1 MSNPSDYTTVIK
13 PSAGLFNLKLR
24 EVWAYRDLVFILA
37 RRDIVAIYKQTIL
50 GPLWFLISPILTVI
64 VYMFVFGS
72 IAGISTDGM
81 PQAVFYLGGITL
93 WNYFSSCF
101 TATANTFTANAQIF
115 GKVYFPRIV
124 APMANVLSN
133 MVKLFIQM
141 LLFVGVLTYYLIQ
154 DNSTITLANEIYL
167 LPVLILM
174 MAGLS
179 LGVGIVISS
188 LTTKYRDFKNF
199 IGFGVSLLMYASPV
213 IYPISAVQDKGYG
226 ALLTYNPIA
235 PIIETF
241 RYIFTSQGSL
251 DWSGL
256 LISGLAT
263 ISILLFGL
271 ILFNRVERTF
281 MDTV

>member
-1 MSNPSDYTTVIK
+1 MASNSDYTTVIK
-13 PSAGLFNLKLR
+13 PHAGLFSLKLG
-24 EVWAYRDLVFILA
+24 EVWAYRDLIFILA
-37 RRDIVAIYKQTIL
+37 RRDIVAVYKQTIL
-50 GPLWFLISPILTVI
+50 GPLWFLISPALTVI

-101 TATANTFTANAQIF
+101 TATANTFTTNAQIF

-141 LLFVGVLTYYLIQ
+141 LLFLGVLTYYLVQ
-154 DNSTITLANEIYL
+154 DPSTITLANEIYL

-179 LGVGIVISS
+179 LGIGIIISS

-213 IYPISAVQDKGYG
+213 IYPISAVKDKGYG
-226 ALLTYNPIA
+226 ALLAYNPIA

-241 RYIFTSQGSL
+241 RYIFTGHGSL

-256 LISGLAT
+256 IISGMAT
-263 ISILLFGL
+263 ISILFFGL
-271 ILFNRVERTF
+271 VLFNRVERTF

>member
-1 MSNPSDYTTVIK
+1 MASNSDYTTVIK
-13 PSAGLFNLKLR
+13 PHAGLFNLKLR

-37 RRDIVAIYKQTIL
+37 RRDIVAVYKQTIL
-50 GPLWFLISPILTVI
+50 GPLWFLVSPVLTVV

-141 LLFVGVLTYYLIQ
+141 LLFVGVLAFYLGQ
-154 DNSTITLANEIYL
+154 KDSTIQLTEEIYL

-179 LGVGIVISS
+179 LGIGIIISS

-213 IYPISAVQDKGYG
+213 IYPISAVKDKGYG
-226 ALLTYNPIA
+226 ALLAYNPIA

-241 RYIFTSQGSL
+241 RYIFTGHGSL
-251 DWSGL
+251 DWGGL
-256 LISGLAT
+256 MISGIAT
-263 ISILLFGL
+263 ISILFFGL
-271 ILFNRVERTF
+271 VLFNRVERTF

>member
-1 MSNPSDYTTVIK
+1 MVSNSDYTTVIK
-13 PSAGLFNLKLR
+13 PHAGLFNLKLR

-37 RRDIVAIYKQTIL
+37 RRDIVAVYKQTIL
-50 GPLWFLISPILTVI
+50 GPLWFLVSPVLTVV

-141 LLFVGVLTYYLIQ
+141 LLFVGVLAFYLGQ
-154 DNSTITLANEIYL
+154 NGSTIHLTKEIYL

-179 LGVGIVISS
+179 LGIGIIISS

-213 IYPISAVQDKGYG
+213 IYPISAVKDKGYG
-226 ALLTYNPIA
+226 ALLAYNPIA

-241 RYIFTSQGSL
+241 RYIFTGHGSL
-251 DWSGL
+251 DWGGL
-256 LISGLAT
+256 IISGIAT
-263 ISILLFGL
+263 ILILFFGL
-271 ILFNRVERTF
+271 VLFNRVERTF

>member
-1 MSNPSDYTTVIK
+1 MASNSDYTTVIK
-13 PSAGLFNLKLR
+13 PHAGLFNLKLR

-37 RRDIVAIYKQTIL
+37 RRDIVAVYKQTIL
-50 GPLWFLISPILTVI
+50 GPLWFLVSPVLTVV

-141 LLFVGVLTYYLIQ
+141 LVFVGVLTYYLGQ
-154 DNSTITLANEIYL
+154 NDATIHLTEEIYL

-179 LGVGIVISS
+179 LGIGIIISS

-199 IGFGVSLLMYASPV
+199 IGFGISLLMYASPV
-213 IYPISAVQDKGYG
+213 IYPISAVKDKGYG
-226 ALLTYNPIA
+226 ALLAYNPIA

-241 RYIFTSQGSL
+241 RYIFTGHGCL
-251 DWSGL
+251 DWGGL
-256 LISGLAT
+256 MISGMAT
-263 ISILLFGL
+263 ISILFFGL
-271 ILFNRVERTF
+271 VLFNRVERTF

>member
-13 PSAGLFNLKLR
+13 PSAGLFNLNLR

-37 RRDIVAIYKQTIL
+37 RRDIVATYKQTIL
-50 GPLWFLISPILTVI
+50 GPLWFLISPVLTVI

-101 TATANTFTANAQIF
+101 TATANTFTTNAQIF

-141 LLFVGVLTYYLIQ
+141 LLFIGVLTYYLLQ
-154 DNSTITLANEIYL
+154 DNSTITLADEIYL

-213 IYPISAVQDKGYG
+213 IYPISAVKDQGYG
-226 ALLTYNPIA
+226 ALLAYNPIA
-235 PIIETF
+235 PIIETY

-251 DWSGL
+251 DWNGL
-256 LISGLAT
+256 LVSGLAT
-263 ISILLFGL
+263 ITILLLGL

>member
-1 MSNPSDYTTVIK
+1 MASNSDYTTVIK
-13 PSAGLFNLKLR
+13 PHAGLFNLKLR

-37 RRDIVAIYKQTIL
+37 RRDIVAVYKQTIL
-50 GPLWFLISPILTVI
+50 GPLWFLVSPVLTVV

-141 LLFVGVLTYYLIQ
+141 LLFVGVLTYYLGQ
-154 DNSTITLANEIYL
+154 NDATIHLTEEIYL
-167 LPVLILM
+167 LPLLILM

-179 LGVGIVISS
+179 LGIGIIISS

-199 IGFGVSLLMYASPV
+199 IGFGISLLMYASPV
-213 IYPISAVQDKGYG
+213 IYPISAVKDKGYG
-226 ALLTYNPIA
+226 ALLAYNPIA

-241 RYIFTSQGSL
+241 RYIFTGHGCL
-251 DWSGL
+251 DWGGL
-256 LISGLAT
+256 MISGMAT
-263 ISILLFGL
+263 ISILFFGL
-271 ILFNRVERTF
+271 VLFNRVERTF

>member
-1 MSNPSDYTTVIK
+1 MASNSDYTTVIK
-13 PSAGLFNLKLR
+13 PHAGLFNLKLR

-37 RRDIVAIYKQTIL
+37 RRDIVAVYKQTIL
-50 GPLWFLISPILTVI
+50 GPLWFLVSPVLTVV

-141 LLFVGVLTYYLIQ
+141 LLFVGVLAYYLGQ
-154 DNSTITLANEIYL
+154 NDSTIHLTEEIYL

-179 LGVGIVISS
+179 LGIGIIISS

-213 IYPISAVQDKGYG
+213 IYPISAVKDKGYG
-226 ALLTYNPIA
+226 ALLAYNPIA

-241 RYIFTSQGSL
+241 RYIFTGHGCL
-251 DWSGL
+251 DWGGL
-256 LISGLAT
+256 MISGMAT
-263 ISILLFGL
+263 ISILFFGL
-271 ILFNRVERTF
+271 VLFNRVERTF

>member
-1 MSNPSDYTTVIK
+1 MASNSDYTTVIK
-13 PSAGLFNLKLR
+13 PHAGLFNLKLR

-37 RRDIVAIYKQTIL
+37 RRDIVAVYKQTIL
-50 GPLWFLISPILTVI
+50 GPLWFLVSPVLTVV

-141 LLFVGVLTYYLIQ
+141 LLFVGVLAYYLGQ
-154 DNSTITLANEIYL
+154 NDSTIHLTEEMYL

-179 LGVGIVISS
+179 LGIGIIISS

-213 IYPISAVQDKGYG
+213 IYPISAVKDKGYG
-226 ALLTYNPIA
+226 ALLAYNPIA

-241 RYIFTSQGSL
+241 RYIFTGHGCL
-251 DWSGL
+251 DWGGL
-256 LISGLAT
+256 MISGMAT
-263 ISILLFGL
+263 ISILFFGL
-271 ILFNRVERTF
+271 VLFNRVERTF

>member
-1 MSNPSDYTTVIK
+1 MASNSDYTTVIK
-13 PSAGLFNLKLR
+13 PHAGLFSLKLR

-37 RRDIVAIYKQTIL
+37 RRDIVAVYKQTIL
-50 GPLWFLISPILTVI
+50 GPLWFLVSPVLTVF

-141 LLFVGVLTYYLIQ
+141 LLFVGVLAFYLGQ
-154 DNSTITLANEIYL
+154 NDSTIHLTKEIYL

-179 LGVGIVISS
+179 LGIGIIISS

-199 IGFGVSLLMYASPV
+199 IGFGISLLMYASPV
-213 IYPISAVQDKGYG
+213 IYPISAVKDKGYG
-226 ALLTYNPIA
+226 ALLAYNPIA

-241 RYIFTSQGSL
+241 RYIFTGHGSL
-251 DWSGL
+251 DWDGL
-256 LISGLAT
+256 IISGIAT
-263 ISILLFGL
+263 ILILFFGL
-271 ILFNRVERTF
+271 VLFNRVERTF

>member
-1 MSNPSDYTTVIK
+1 MASNSDYTTVIK
-13 PSAGLFNLKLR
+13 PHAGLFSLKLG
-24 EVWAYRDLVFILA
+24 EVWAYRDLIFILA
-37 RRDIVAIYKQTIL
+37 RRDIVAVYKQTIL
-50 GPLWFLISPILTVI
+50 GPLWFLISPALTVI

-141 LLFVGVLTYYLIQ
+141 SLFLGVLTYYLLQ
-154 DNSTITLANEIYL
+154 DDSTITLTGEIYL
-167 LPVLILM
+167 LPILILM

-179 LGVGIVISS
+179 LGIGIIISS

-213 IYPISAVQDKGYG
+213 IYPISAVKDKGYG
-226 ALLTYNPIA
+226 ALLAYNPIA

-241 RYIFTSQGSL
+241 RYIFTGQGSL
-251 DWSGL
+251 DWNGL
-256 LISGLAT
+256 IISGLAT

>member
-1 MSNPSDYTTVIK
+1 MSGPNDFTTIIK

-24 EVWAYRDLVFILA
+24 EVWAYRDLIFILA
-37 RRDIVAIYKQTIL
+37 RRDIVAVYKQTIL
-50 GPLWFLISPILTVI
+50 GPLWFLISPVLTVL

-124 APMANVLSN
+124 APMANVLAN
-133 MVKLFIQM
+133 MVKLGIQM
-141 LLFVGVLTYYLIQ
+141 LLFWVVLCYFMYQ
-154 DNSTITLANEIYL
+154 EGSSVAITKEIYL
-167 LPVLILM
+167 LPILIIM

-179 LGVGIVISS
+179 LGIGIIISS

-213 IYPISAVQDKGYG
+213 IYPISAVKDKGYG
-226 ALLTYNPIA
+226 ELLAYNPIA

-241 RYIFTSQGSL
+241 RYIFTGYGHL
-251 DWSGL
+251 DWRGL
-256 LISGLAT
+256 LISGLVTLA
-263 ISILLFGL
+263 ILLLGL
-271 ILFNRVERTF
+271 VLFNRVERTF

>member
-1 MSNPSDYTTVIK
+1 MVGNSDYTTVIK
-13 PSAGLFNLKLR
+13 PQSGLFNLKMR

-101 TATANTFTANAQIF
+101 TATANTFTTNAQIF

-133 MVKLFIQM
+133 LVKLFIQM
-141 LLFVGVLTYYLIQ
+141 LLFLGVLTYYLLQ
-154 DNSTITLANEIYL
+154 DDSTITITSEVYL
-167 LPVLILM
+167 LPILILM

-179 LGVGIVISS
+179 LGIGIIISS

-213 IYPISAVQDKGYG
+213 IYPISAVKDQGYG
-226 ALLTYNPIA
+226 ALLSYNPIA

-251 DWSGL
+251 NWNGL
-256 LISGLAT
+256 LLSGLAT

-271 ILFNRVERTF
+271 FLFNRVERTF

>member
-13 PSAGLFNLKLR
+13 PSAGLFNLNLR

-37 RRDIVAIYKQTIL
+37 RRDIVATYKQTIL
-50 GPLWFLISPILTVI
+50 GPLWFLISPVLTVI

-101 TATANTFTANAQIF
+101 TATANTFTTNAQIF

-141 LLFVGVLTYYLIQ
+141 LLFIGVLAYYLHQ

-213 IYPISAVQDKGYG
+213 IYPISAVKDQGYG
-226 ALLTYNPIA
+226 ALLAYNPIA
-235 PIIETF
+235 PIIETY

-251 DWSGL
+251 DWNGL
-256 LISGLAT
+256 LVSGLAT
-263 ISILLFGL
+263 ITILLLGL

>member
-1 MSNPSDYTTVIK
+1 MASNSDYTTVIK
-13 PSAGLFNLKLR
+13 PHAGLFSLKLG
-24 EVWAYRDLVFILA
+24 EVWAYRDLIFILA
-37 RRDIVAIYKQTIL
+37 RRDIVAVYKQTIL
-50 GPLWFLISPILTVI
+50 GPLWFLISPALTVV

-141 LLFVGVLTYYLIQ
+141 SLFLGVLTYYLLQ
-154 DNSTITLANEIYL
+154 DDSTITLTGEIYL
-167 LPVLILM
+167 LPILILM

-179 LGVGIVISS
+179 LGIGIIISS

-213 IYPISAVQDKGYG
+213 IYPISAVKDQGYG
-226 ALLTYNPIA
+226 ALLAYNPIA

-241 RYIFTSQGSL
+241 RYIFTGQGSL
-251 DWSGL
+251 DWNGL
-256 LISGLAT
+256 MISGLAT

>member
-1 MSNPSDYTTVIK
+1 MASNSDYTTVIK
-13 PSAGLFNLKLR
+13 PHAGLFNLKLR

-37 RRDIVAIYKQTIL
+37 RRDIVAVYKQTIL
-50 GPLWFLISPILTVI
+50 GPLWFLVSPVLTVV

-141 LLFVGVLTYYLIQ
+141 LLFVGVLTYYLGQ
-154 DNSTITLANEIYL
+154 NDATIHLTEEIYL

-179 LGVGIVISS
+179 LGIGIIISS

-213 IYPISAVQDKGYG
+213 IYPISAVKDKGYG
-226 ALLTYNPIA
+226 ALLAYNPIA

-241 RYIFTSQGSL
+241 RYIFTGHGSL
-251 DWSGL
+251 DWGGL
-256 LISGLAT
+256 MISGMAT
-263 ISILLFGL
+263 ISILFFGL
-271 ILFNRVERTF
+271 VLFNRVERTF

>member
-1 MSNPSDYTTVIK
+1 MASNSDYTTVIK
-13 PSAGLFNLKLR
+13 PHAGLFNLKLR
-24 EVWAYRDLVFILA
+24 EVWAYRDLIFILA
-37 RRDIVAIYKQTIL
+37 RRDIVAVYKQTIL
-50 GPLWFLISPILTVI
+50 GPLWFLVSPVLTVV

-81 PQAVFYLGGITL
+81 PQAVFYLGGVTL

-124 APMANVLSN
+124 APMANVLAN

-141 LLFVGVLTYYLIQ
+141 ILFVGVLTFYLVQ
-154 DNSTITLANEIYL
+154 DASTIHLTKEIYL
-167 LPVLILM
+167 LPLLILM

-179 LGVGIVISS
+179 LGIGIIISS

-199 IGFGVSLLMYASPV
+199 IGFGVSLLVYASPV
-213 IYPISAVQDKGYG
+213 IYPISAVKDKGYG
-226 ALLTYNPIA
+226 ALLAYNPIA

-241 RYIFTSQGSL
+241 RYIFTGHGSL
-251 DWSGL
+251 DWNGL
-256 LISGLAT
+256 IISGIAT
-263 ISILLFGL
+263 ISILFLGL
-271 ILFNRVERTF
+271 VLFNRVERTF

>member
-1 MSNPSDYTTVIK
+1 MASNSDYTTVIK
-13 PSAGLFNLKLR
+13 PHAGLFNLKLR

-37 RRDIVAIYKQTIL
+37 RRDIVAVYKQTIL
-50 GPLWFLISPILTVI
+50 GPLWFLVSPVLTVV

-141 LLFVGVLTYYLIQ
+141 LLFVGVLAYYLGQ
-154 DNSTITLANEIYL
+154 NDSTIHLTEEIYL

-179 LGVGIVISS
+179 LGIGIIISS

-213 IYPISAVQDKGYG
+213 IYPISAVKDKGYG
-226 ALLTYNPIA
+226 ALLAYNPIA

-241 RYIFTSQGSL
+241 RYIFTGHGSL
-251 DWSGL
+251 DWGGL
-256 LISGLAT
+256 MISGMAT
-263 ISILLFGL
+263 ISILFFGL
-271 ILFNRVERTF
+271 VLFNRVERTF

>member
-1 MSNPSDYTTVIK
+1 
-13 PSAGLFNLKLR
+13 
-24 EVWAYRDLVFILA
+24 
-37 RRDIVAIYKQTIL
+37 
-50 GPLWFLISPILTVI
+50 
-64 VYMFVFGS
+64 MFVFGS

-101 TATANTFTANAQIF
+101 TATANTFTTNAQIF

-141 LLFVGVLTYYLIQ
+141 LLFVGVLTYYLFQ
-154 DNSTITLANEIYL
+154 DQSTITLANEIYL

-179 LGVGIVISS
+179 LGIGIIISS

-213 IYPISAVQDKGYG
+213 IYPISAVKDQGYG
-226 ALLTYNPIA
+226 ALLAYNPIA

-251 DWSGL
+251 DWNGL
-256 LISGLAT
+256 LVSGLAT

>member
-1 MSNPSDYTTVIK
+1 MASNSDYTTVIK
-13 PSAGLFNLKLR
+13 PHAGLFNLKLR

-37 RRDIVAIYKQTIL
+37 RRDIVAVYKQTIL
-50 GPLWFLISPILTVI
+50 GPLWFLVSPVLTVV

-141 LLFVGVLTYYLIQ
+141 LLFVGVLAFYLGQ
-154 DNSTITLANEIYL
+154 NDSTIQLTEEIYL

-179 LGVGIVISS
+179 LGIGIIISS

-213 IYPISAVQDKGYG
+213 IYPISAVKDKGYG
-226 ALLTYNPIA
+226 ALLAYNPIA

-241 RYIFTSQGSL
+241 RYIFTGHGSL
-251 DWSGL
+251 DWGGL
-256 LISGLAT
+256 MISGIAT
-263 ISILLFGL
+263 ISILFFGL
-271 ILFNRVERTF
+271 VLFNRVERTF

>member
-1 MSNPSDYTTVIK
+1 MSVSGGFTTIIK

-24 EVWAYRDLVFILA
+24 EVWAYRDLIFILA
-37 RRDIVAIYKQTIL
+37 RRDIVAVYKQTIL
-50 GPLWFLISPILTVI
+50 GPLWFLISPILTVF

-124 APMANVLSN
+124 APMANVLAN
-133 MVKLFIQM
+133 MVKLIIQM
-141 LLFVGVLTYYLIQ
+141 LLFVAVLCYYIYQ
-154 DNSTITLANEIYL
+154 EQSAVTITKEIYL
-167 LPVLILM
+167 LPILVLM

-179 LGVGIVISS
+179 LGIGIIISS

-213 IYPISAVQDKGYG
+213 IYPISAVKDKGYG
-226 ALLTYNPIA
+226 ALLAYNPIA

-241 RYIFTSQGSL
+241 RYIFTGHGQL
-251 DWSGL
+251 DWMGL
-256 LISGLAT
+256 LISGVVTL
-263 ISILLFGL
+263 SILLLGL

>member
-1 MSNPSDYTTVIK
+1 MVSNSDYTTVIK
-13 PSAGLFNLKLR
+13 PHAGLFNLKLR

-37 RRDIVAIYKQTIL
+37 RRDIVAVYKQTIL
-50 GPLWFLISPILTVI
+50 GPLWFLVSPVLTVV

-81 PQAVFYLGGITL
+81 PKAVFYLGGITL

-141 LLFVGVLTYYLIQ
+141 LLFVGVLAFYLGQ
-154 DNSTITLANEIYL
+154 NGSTIHLTKEIYL

-179 LGVGIVISS
+179 LGIGIIISS

-213 IYPISAVQDKGYG
+213 IYPISAVKDKGYG
-226 ALLTYNPIA
+226 ALLAYNPIA

-241 RYIFTSQGSL
+241 RYIFTGHGSL
-251 DWSGL
+251 DWGGL
-256 LISGLAT
+256 IISGIAT
-263 ISILLFGL
+263 ILILFFGL
-271 ILFNRVERTF
+271 VLFNRVERTF

>member
-1 MSNPSDYTTVIK
+1 MVSNSDYTTVIK
-13 PSAGLFNLKLR
+13 PHAGLFNLKLR

-37 RRDIVAIYKQTIL
+37 RRDIVAVYKQTIL
-50 GPLWFLISPILTVI
+50 GPLWFLVSPVLTVV

-133 MVKLFIQM
+133 MIKLFIQM
-141 LLFVGVLTYYLIQ
+141 LLFVGVLAFYLGQ
-154 DNSTITLANEIYL
+154 NGSTIHLTKEIYL

-179 LGVGIVISS
+179 LGIGIIISS

-213 IYPISAVQDKGYG
+213 IYPISAVKDKGYG
-226 ALLTYNPIA
+226 ALLAYNPIA

-241 RYIFTSQGSL
+241 RYIFTGHGSL
-251 DWSGL
+251 DWGGL
-256 LISGLAT
+256 IISGIAT
-263 ISILLFGL
+263 ILILFFGL
-271 ILFNRVERTF
+271 VLFNRVERTF

>member
-1 MSNPSDYTTVIK
+1 MASNSDYTTVIK
-13 PSAGLFNLKLR
+13 PHAGLFNLKLR
-24 EVWAYRDLVFILA
+24 EVWAYRDLIFILA
-37 RRDIVAIYKQTIL
+37 RRDIVAVYKQTIL
-50 GPLWFLISPILTVI
+50 GPLWFLVSPVLTVV

-81 PQAVFYLGGITL
+81 PQAVFYLGGVTL

-101 TATANTFTANAQIF
+101 TTTANTFTANAQIF

-124 APMANVLSN
+124 APMANVLAN
-133 MVKLFIQM
+133 MVKLCIQM
-141 LLFVGVLTYYLIQ
+141 LLFVGVLTFYLVQ
-154 DNSTITLANEIYL
+154 DASTIYLTKEIYL
-167 LPVLILM
+167 LPLLILM

-179 LGVGIVISS
+179 LGIGIIISS

-213 IYPISAVQDKGYG
+213 IYPISAVKDKGYG
-226 ALLTYNPIA
+226 ALLAYNPIA

-241 RYIFTSQGSL
+241 RYIFTGHGSL
-251 DWSGL
+251 DWNGL
-256 LISGLAT
+256 IISGIAT
-263 ISILLFGL
+263 ISILFLGL
-271 ILFNRVERTF
+271 VLFNRVERTF

>member
-1 MSNPSDYTTVIK
+1 MASNSDYTTVIK
-13 PSAGLFNLKLR
+13 PHAGLFNLKLR
-24 EVWAYRDLVFILA
+24 EVWAYRDLVYILA
-37 RRDIVAIYKQTIL
+37 RRDIVAVYKQTIL
-50 GPLWFLISPILTVI
+50 GPLWFLVSPVLTVV

-141 LLFVGVLTYYLIQ
+141 LLFVGVLAFYLGQ
-154 DNSTITLANEIYL
+154 NDSTIQLTEEIYL

-179 LGVGIVISS
+179 LGIGIIISS

-213 IYPISAVQDKGYG
+213 IYPISAVKDKGYG
-226 ALLTYNPIA
+226 ALLAYNPIA

-241 RYIFTSQGSL
+241 RYIFTGHGSL
-251 DWSGL
+251 DWGGL
-256 LISGLAT
+256 MISGIAT
-263 ISILLFGL
+263 ISILFFGL
-271 ILFNRVERTF
+271 VLFNRVERTF

>member
-1 MSNPSDYTTVIK
+1 MASNSDYTTVIK
-13 PSAGLFNLKLR
+13 PHAGLFNLKLR
-24 EVWAYRDLVFILA
+24 EVWAYRDLIFILA
-37 RRDIVAIYKQTIL
+37 RRDIVAVYKQTIL
-50 GPLWFLISPILTVI
+50 GPLWFHVSPVLTVV

-81 PQAVFYLGGITL
+81 PQAVFYLGGVTL

-124 APMANVLSN
+124 APMANVLAN

-141 LLFVGVLTYYLIQ
+141 ILFVGVLTFYLVQ
-154 DNSTITLANEIYL
+154 DASTIHLTKEIYL
-167 LPVLILM
+167 LPLLILM

-179 LGVGIVISS
+179 LGIGIIISS

-213 IYPISAVQDKGYG
+213 IYPISAVKDKGYG
-226 ALLTYNPIA
+226 ALLAYNPIA

-241 RYIFTSQGSL
+241 RYIFTGHGSL
-251 DWSGL
+251 DWNGL
-256 LISGLAT
+256 IISGIAT
-263 ISILLFGL
+263 ISILFLGL
-271 ILFNRVERTF
+271 VLFNRVERTF

>member
-1 MSNPSDYTTVIK
+1 MANQTDYTTVIK
-13 PSAGLFNLKLR
+13 PSTGLLNLKLS

-37 RRDIVAIYKQTIL
+37 RRDIVAVYKQTIL
-50 GPLWFLISPILTVI
+50 GPLWFLISPVLTVI

-124 APMANVLSN
+124 APVANVLSN
-133 MVKLFIQM
+133 MAKLFIQM
-141 LLFVGVLTYYLIQ
+141 LLFIGVLSYYLVQ
-154 DNSTITLANEIYL
+154 DKPTITITNEIYL

-174 MAGLS
+174 MACLS
-179 LGVGIVISS
+179 LGIGIIISS

-213 IYPISAVQDKGYG
+213 IYPISAVKDKGYG
-226 ALLTYNPIA
+226 ALLEYNPIA

-241 RYIFTSQGSL
+241 RYIFTGHGSL
-251 DWSGL
+251 NWDGL
-256 LISGLAT
+256 IISGLAT
-263 ISILLFGL
+263 ISILFFGL

>member
-1 MSNPSDYTTVIK
+1 MSKPSDYTTVIK
-13 PSAGLFNLKLR
+13 PNAGLFNLKLR
-24 EVWAYRDLVFILA
+24 EVWAYRDLVYILA

-50 GPLWFLISPILTVI
+50 GPLWFLISPVLTVI

-101 TATANTFTANAQIF
+101 TATANTFTTNAQIF

-141 LLFVGVLTYYLIQ
+141 LLFVGVLTYYLFQ
-154 DNSTITLANEIYL
+154 DQSTITLANEIYL
-167 LPVLILM
+167 LPALILM

-179 LGVGIVISS
+179 LGIGIIISS

-213 IYPISAVQDKGYG
+213 IYPISAVKDQGYG
-226 ALLTYNPIA
+226 ALLAYNPIA

-241 RYIFTSQGSL
+241 RYIFTSHGSL
-251 DWSGL
+251 DWNGL
-256 LISGLAT
+256 LVSGLAT

>member
-1 MSNPSDYTTVIK
+1 MAV
-13 PSAGLFNLKLR
+13 
-24 EVWAYRDLVFILA
+24 
-37 RRDIVAIYKQTIL
+37 YKQTIL
-50 GPLWFLISPILTVI
+50 GPLWFHVSPVLTVV

-81 PQAVFYLGGITL
+81 PQAVFYLGGVTL

-124 APMANVLSN
+124 APMANVLAN

-141 LLFVGVLTYYLIQ
+141 ILFVGVLTFYLVQ
-154 DNSTITLANEIYL
+154 DASTIHLTKEIYL
-167 LPVLILM
+167 LPLLILM

-179 LGVGIVISS
+179 LGIGIIISS

-213 IYPISAVQDKGYG
+213 IYPISAVKDKGYG
-226 ALLTYNPIA
+226 ALLAYNPIA

-241 RYIFTSQGSL
+241 RYIFTGHGSL
-251 DWSGL
+251 DWNGL
-256 LISGLAT
+256 IISGIAT
-263 ISILLFGL
+263 ISILFLGL
-271 ILFNRVERTF
+271 VLFNRVERTF

>member
-1 MSNPSDYTTVIK
+1 MASNSDYTTVIK
-13 PSAGLFNLKLR
+13 PHAGLFNLKLR

-37 RRDIVAIYKQTIL
+37 RRDIVAVYKQTIL
-50 GPLWFLISPILTVI
+50 GPLWFLVSPVLTVV

-124 APMANVLSN
+124 APLANVLSN

-141 LLFVGVLTYYLIQ
+141 LLFVGVLAFYLGQ
-154 DNSTITLANEIYL
+154 NDSTIQLTEEIYL

-179 LGVGIVISS
+179 LGIGIIISS

-213 IYPISAVQDKGYG
+213 IYPISAVKDKGYG
-226 ALLTYNPIA
+226 VLLAYNPLA

-241 RYIFTSQGSL
+241 RYIFTGHGSL
-251 DWSGL
+251 DWGGL
-256 LISGLAT
+256 VISGIST
-263 ISILLFGL
+263 ISILFFGL
-271 ILFNRVERTF
+271 VLFNRVERTF

>member
-1 MSNPSDYTTVIK
+1 MASNSDYTTVIK
-13 PSAGLFNLKLR
+13 PHAGLFSLKLG
-24 EVWAYRDLVFILA
+24 EVWAYRDLIFILA
-37 RRDIVAIYKQTIL
+37 RRDIVAVYKQTIL
-50 GPLWFLISPILTVI
+50 GPLWFLISPALTVI

-133 MVKLFIQM
+133 MGKLFIQM
-141 LLFVGVLTYYLIQ
+141 SLFLGVLTYYLLQ
-154 DNSTITLANEIYL
+154 DDSTITLTGEVYL
-167 LPVLILM
+167 LPILILM

-179 LGVGIVISS
+179 LGIGIIISS

-213 IYPISAVQDKGYG
+213 IYPISAVKDKGYG
-226 ALLTYNPIA
+226 TILAYNPIA

-241 RYIFTSQGSL
+241 RYIFTGQGSL
-251 DWSGL
+251 DWNGL
-256 LISGLAT
+256 IISGLAT